1 MMGRSTTSNQDDP
14 SDDDA
19 ATMLDID
26 RTVKKMLATV
36 GYPALRLLLALA
48 VVWIASGVSS

>member
-1 MMGRSTTSNQDDP
+1 MGGHSTTSNVDYP

-19 ATMLDID
+19 VTMLDID

-36 GYPALRLLLALA
+36 GYPALRLVLALA
-48 VVWIASGVSS
+48 VVWISSGVSS

>member
-1 MMGRSTTSNQDDP
+1 MMGRPTTSNQDDP